1 MQYQRLLALTHQ
13 GFSNLSTATP
23 SQRGPPCFSRFFIIK
38 SFTEEDVHK
47 AIKYQVWSSTE
58 AGNSTLDAAY
68 RDVEEQRAGAKAK
81 GELDSDDDA
90 ALEQARR
97 EAEVYLL
104 FSVNKSRHFCGVAR
118 MASRVRKDIRHSD
131 LWRSAHKWPGSI
143 SVQWLWIK
151 DIPNTQFI
159 HIENPLN
166 ENKPVCQGRDCQ
178 EVYPKVGER
187 MLYIFATFKPMTRIF
202 DDFGIYDEQER
213 HRNERLAFRE
223 KRANQKAVREAGGTQ
238 QQ

>member
-1 MQYQRLLALTHQ
+1 M
-13 GFSNLSTATP
+13 S
-23 SQRGPPCFSRFFIIK
+23 
-38 SFTEEDVHK
+38 
-47 AIKYQVWSSTE
+47 
-58 AGNSTLDAAY
+58 
-68 RDVEEQRAGAKAK
+68 
-81 GELDSDDDA
+81 
-90 ALEQARR
+90 
-97 EAEVYLL
+97 
-104 FSVNKSRHFCGVAR
+104 
-118 MASRVRKDIRHSD
+118 SRVRKDIRHAD

-223 KRANQKAVREAGGTQ
+223 KRANQKAIRESGGSDHHEHQQPRQFAAPQPRQQDGRMPHFKRGHHEQ
-238 QQ
+238 QQDYRQ